1 MSDFGSTTFGYVIA
15 YVLPGLT
22 AAVAGGF
29 ISHRIQGLFSTVIDE
44 QNLPLG
50 LICTLATIALGLFLS
65 LFRALIFEEWLWR
78 DERLS
83 ADEYGALADDD
94 QTFSAY
100 DRVIDESYRFH
111 QFWGGMVLALP
122 MLVIGAVLHA
132 RDDAQGAEIIGVIG
146 LGLVFELAA
155 IWAAAVTFKRYLA
168 RVRRVL
174 NG

>member
-1 MSDFGSTTFGYVIA
+1 LSDFGSTTLGYVIA

-29 ISHRIQGLFSTVIDE
+29 FSHRIQGLFSTVIDE
-44 QNLPLG
+44 QNIPLG
-50 LICTLATIALGLFLS
+50 LICTLATITLGLFLS

-78 DERLS
+78 NERLT

-94 QTFSAY
+94 QTFAAY

-111 QFWGGMVLALP
+111 QFWGGMALALP

-132 RDDAQGAEIIGVIG
+132 RDSAQGPEILAAVG
-146 LGLVFELAA
+146 LGVLCEIAA
-155 IWAAAVTFKRYLA
+155 LWAAAATFKRYLA